1 MIIGPAQQLH
11 EYRLGLFPLVLSWI
25 FIAAPLNC
33 MYLSKGRLSDHR
45 TSLQRARA
53 LTTFANNGSGSESQL
68 LAHNFRHTSC
78 VSLRVM
84 ESKNISKNIN

>member
-45 TSLQRARA
+45 TSL
-53 LTTFANNGSGSESQL
+53 
-68 LAHNFRHTSC
+68 
-78 VSLRVM
+78 
-84 ESKNISKNIN
+84 